1 MQTQLAGFVKT
12 RKDHDELEAIL
23 KSCVHCGFCNA
34 TCPTYQLTGNEL
46 DGPRGRIYLLK
57 QMLEGEP
64 MGRTTQHH
72 LDRCLNCLACET
84 SCPSGVK
91 YGRLL
96 DIGREIVDKK
106 VSRPF
111 YKQIIR
117 KLILTVFPYKHRFNG
132 LIRMAIFLKPVLPD
146 VFKKK
151 IPKTPLVRPWPAA
164 VHKRQVLLLSGCVQS
179 SLRPE
184 IDLAAAHVLDELGIS
199 LVSLANSQC
208 CGALSYHLSEH
219 DQAKQFAKQ
228 TIDLC
233 WPYITQNIEA
243 MIMTSS
249 GCGVM
254 LKDYATLLQYDE
266 QYAEKSRLFSEKVK
280 DISEIL
286 RHEDLSIFAGKN
298 KTIAFQSPCTLQH
311 GQKLNGVVEGIL
323 QKIGYSLAAI
333 NDPHLCCGSAGVYS
347 LLQPKMSEQLKQNKL
362 IALHKQQPDLIATAN
377 IGCLMHL
384 QDSARVNVVHWLELL
399 YEQ

>member
-1 MQTQLAGFVKT
+1 MQTQLAGFVT
-12 RKDHDELEAIL
+12 SRKDHDELENIL

-57 QMLEGEP
+57 QMLEDEP
-64 MGRTTQHH
+64 VGRTTQHH
-72 LDRCLNCLACET
+72 LDRCLNCLSCET

-106 VSRPF
+106 VPRPVI
-111 YKQIIR
+111 KQIIR
-117 KLILTVFPYKHRFNG
+117 KLILLVFPYKRRFSG
-132 LIRMAIFLKPVLPD
+132 LLRVAIFLRPVLPNA
-146 VFKKK
+146 FKKK
-151 IPKTPLVRPWPAA
+151 IPNPGRVNSWPEAI
-164 VHKRQVLLLSGCVQS
+164 HNRQVLLLEGCVQR
-179 SLRPE
+179 SLRAE
-184 IDLAAAHVLDELGIS
+184 IDVAAAHVLDKLGIS
-199 LVSLANSQC
+199 LLSVASSQC
-208 CGALSYHLSEH
+208 CGALSYHLSAH
-219 DQAKQFAKQ
+219 DQAKQFAKN

-233 WPYITQNIEA
+233 WPYITENIEA
-243 MIMTSS
+243 IIMTSS

-254 LKDYATLLQYDE
+254 LKDYGVLLQYDE
-266 QYAEKSRLFSEKVK
+266 QYAEKSRLFSEKAK
-280 DISEIL
+280 DISEII
-286 RHEDLSIFAGKN
+286 RHEDLSVFAGKN

-311 GQKLNGVVEGIL
+311 GQKLNGVVENIL
-323 QKIGYSLAAI
+323 QNIGYALATVDGA
-333 NDPHLCCGSAGVYS
+333 HLCCGSAGVYS

-362 IALHKQQPDLIATAN
+362 AALQKQQPALIATAN

-384 QDSARVNVVHWLELL
+384 QDSAGVNVVHWLELL